1 MSIDRRRLV
10 ETLNAMGAAAPP
22 PPPDAAFVRA
32 LEERLIALQMR
43 GPGVPVVR
51 DRARR
56 RAPLRTAVLAAGLVA
71 ASGAAALVAPPVVR
85 HIRSALQ
92 RSVPTPPSSTRPPL
106 LPPSIPSPTV
116 PLIAEPVTDTTF
128 MSATTPTMPDAPPD
142 TQPGLQTAAIAAT
155 TTPPPPSFQS
165 EPTLIIVPTTSTT
178 TTTTSTTTTS
188 TTTTTTTTTSTTTTT
203 TSTTT
208 TPPVTTTPEPTSTVT
223 AGERRINVPIL
234 PLSCASLPSSGVR
247 CLWSPLPAGAT
258 GRILRSIPGA
268 SVGRVFFPPADARS
282 YLDTTAGA
290 GIYGYRI
297 QALGA
302 DGQIVAQSEPVAI
315 TVA

>member
-10 ETLNAMGAAAPP
+10 ETLHAMGAATPP

-51 DRARR
+51 DRSRR

-85 HIRSALQ
+85 HLRSARQ

-106 LPPSIPSPTV
+106 LPPSVPSSTV

-128 MSATTPTMPDAPPD
+128 RSATTPTMPDAPPH
-142 TQPGLQTAAIAAT
+142 TQPGIQAP
-155 TTPPPPSFQS
+155 TTPSPPSLPS
-165 EPTLIIVPTTSTT
+165 
-178 TTTTSTTTTS
+178 
-188 TTTTTTTTTSTTTTT
+188 
-203 TSTTT
+203 
-208 TPPVTTTPEPTSTVT
+208 EPTSTVL

-247 CLWSPLPAGAT
+247 CMWSPLPAGAT

-268 SVGRVFFPPADARS
+268 SVGRLFFPAANARS
-282 YLDTTAGA
+282 YLDTTAGP

-302 DGQIVAQSEPVAI
+302 DGQIVAQSELVAI